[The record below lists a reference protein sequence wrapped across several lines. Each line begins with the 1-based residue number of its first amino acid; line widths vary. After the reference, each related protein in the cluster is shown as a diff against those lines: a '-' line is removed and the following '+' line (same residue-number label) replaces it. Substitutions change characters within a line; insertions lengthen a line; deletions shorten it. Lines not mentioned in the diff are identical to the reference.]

1 MNTIKIKDYY
11 GIYQEIPVE
20 DHIYEAWKEMQREEN
35 ARHKRTVYH
44 GYSVTLEDIE
54 EMIHTGG
61 IDALIDDI
69 IQSEEVRRLYAA
81 IEKLTPIQ
89 RKRIM
94 MLLDDM
100 SYTDIARSEG
110 RDLSVISRS
119 IGKALINL
127 RKLMEA

>member
-1 MNTIKIKDYY
+1 MKTIKIKDYY

-20 DHIYEAWKEMQREEN
+20 DHIYEAWKDMQREEN

-44 GYSVTLEDIE
+44 GCTVSLEDIE
-54 EMIHTGG
+54 ESHCTGG
-61 IDALIDDI
+61 IDALDDDMI
-69 IQSEEVRRLYAA
+69 RNEEVRCLYKA
-81 IEKLTPIQ
+81 IEKLAPIQ

-100 SYTDIARSEG
+100 TYTDIAHSEG

-119 IGKALINL
+119 IGKALLNL
-127 RKLMEA
+127 RKLMEG

>member
-1 MNTIKIKDYY
+1 MKTIKIKDYY

-20 DHIYEAWKEMQREEN
+20 DHIYEAWRAMQREEN

-44 GYSVTLEDIE
+44 GCTVSLEDIE
-54 EMIHTGG
+54 ESHYIGG
-61 IDALIDDI
+61 IGAVDDDI
-69 IQSEEVRRLYAA
+69 IRNEEVHCLYEA

-119 IGKALINL
+119 IGKALLNL
-127 RKLMEA
+127 RKLMEG

>member
-1 MNTIKIKDYY
+1 
-11 GIYQEIPVE
+11 
-20 DHIYEAWKEMQREEN
+20 MQREEN

-44 GYSVTLEDIE
+44 GCSVTLEDIE

-69 IQSEEVRRLYAA
+69 IQNEEVRRLYAA

>member
-11 GIYQEIPVE
+11 GVYQEIPVE

-44 GYSVTLEDIE
+44 GCSVTLEDIE

-69 IQSEEVRRLYAA
+69 IQNEEVRRLYAA

>member
-11 GIYQEIPVE
+11 GIYQEIPVD

-44 GYSVTLEDIE
+44 GCSVTLEDIE

-69 IQSEEVRRLYAA
+69 IQNEEVRRLYAA